1 MVLERISGHLLILS
15 LRLKKSLGF
24 TCPGTTFLDEKK
36 KISGKLITGTMAT
49 PSGQEGNNVQRV
61 VGEGNFMKENKE
73 NMSEQ
78 IHHTHVTSQK
88 SLRTLGC

>member
-1 MVLERISGHLLILS
+1 M
-15 LRLKKSLGF
+15 
-24 TCPGTTFLDEKK
+24 K

-49 PSGQEGNNVQRV
+49 PWGREGNNTQRV

-78 IHHTHVTSQK
+78 INHTHVTSQK
-88 SLRTLGC
+88 SLRTLGRTLKDSVVPEVLTYRIP